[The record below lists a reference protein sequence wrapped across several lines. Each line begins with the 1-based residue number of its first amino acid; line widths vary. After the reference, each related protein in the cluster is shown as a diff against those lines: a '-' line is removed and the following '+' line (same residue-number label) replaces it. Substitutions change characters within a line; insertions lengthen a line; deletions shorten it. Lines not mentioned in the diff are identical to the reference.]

1 MHGFICTIS
10 LDEEILPVN
19 FEWKVPFDFQGKMIK
34 REIRGKNY
42 QIEQYTS
49 EKFIEEKLWIDN
61 DTFLFV
67 VEGLIVNIDQLK
79 IDFSAKNATELIQKL
94 YNTEKRF
101 YP

>member
-1 MHGFICTIS
+1 MHGFICAIS
-10 LDEEILPVN
+10 LEEDILPID

-61 DTFLFV
+61 DTFLFI
-67 VEGLIVNIDQLK
+67 VEGLIVNIDQL
-79 IDFSAKNATELIQKL
+79 
-94 YNTEKRF
+94 
-101 YP
+101 